1 MKKRI
6 SISIFLFLLFG
17 LANCTSTKGTPY
29 PKDTP
34 NGVQQTTS
42 TVTATPISSLA
53 TAVPTASPMVT
64 DTAAPSTL
72 SPSPTATIMSVK
84 EVARNCLNVL
94 PSLPEQKEYQGKLIL
109 SDFSDNLNYLYDLRT
124 THKTKMAGT
133 GVASIAV
140 APDRKRYDLY
150 DFNSPYLQ
158 IFSSTGSLQRSIPW
172 EKDWLGL
179 GQWLDDDRVIIR
191 IPMFATNSNGWLN
204 VEHPEPLLL
213 LDITTMQRQKLLPDY
228 PNIEQVYFRTEWGSG
243 TTVYDASLSR
253 VIYLAGSETDPFAF
267 YILWDIPNKKKLAEL
282 PTVNINEPP
291 FWSPDWSRFI
301 VDANT
306 TIYMVTRDGA
316 IDKIT
321 NDEFDASAF
330 SWSHDGRY
338 VAFWLKVQTS
348 YTLIVLD
355 TQTAKMVDYCIQA
368 VPNDDSNHYPLI
380 TPIWSPDRN
389 AFVIAGILSE
399 SQPERDV
406 ILIDLEKGIAAKIT
420 TGSMPFGW
428 LATP

>member
-42 TVTATPISSLA
+42 TITATPISSLA

-94 PSLPEQKEYQGKLIL
+94 PSLPGQNEYQGKLIL

-191 IPMFATNSNGWLN
+191 IPMFSTNSNGFLG

-213 LDITTMQRQKLLPDY
+213 LDTTTMQRQKLLPDY
-228 PNIEQVYFRTEWGSG
+228 PNIDKLYFRTEWGSG
-243 TTVYDASLSR
+243 TTAYDASLSR
-253 VIYLAGSETDPFAF
+253 VIYPGVTETDPFAF

-282 PTVNINEPP
+282 PTVKFDEPP

-306 TIYMVTRDGA
+306 TIYIVTRDGA
-316 IDKIT
+316 IDQIT

-338 VAFWLKVQTS
+338 VAFWLKLPTS
-348 YTLIVLD
+348 YTLTVLD
-355 TQTAKMVDYCIQA
+355 TQTEKMVDDCIQA

-428 LATP
+428 LAAP